1 MLLAGG
7 RPRAHIRQAEWVPV
21 QMFLFTGSVSLSRP
35 LASVH
40 LGLTAV
46 TACPP
51 SSGCRQDERLVAGR
65 GPRGL
70 EGLGA
75 QGPRLTLEL
84 GPQSPLSPEGA
95 VTFPALVLG

>member
-1 MLLAGG
+1 M
-7 RPRAHIRQAEWVPV
+7 
-21 QMFLFTGSVSLSRP
+21 
-35 LASVH
+35 
-40 LGLTAV
+40 
-46 TACPP
+46 
-51 SSGCRQDERLVAGR
+51 AGR